1 MTDAPLVA
9 RSAVRVQAANMLT
22 ALDAVLPGQRAD
34 LTRDPITVLRDWEE
48 ISYRDVPPAEASS
61 RCSVA
66 GAYYGTEDPAVIAVT
81 HAASPGRRAFTALYE
96 LGHHLQQ
103 SDFDLA
109 DAVDSHG
116 AARGAFEDA
125 ACDAFAADVLLPD
138 EIVDRHISAAGPSTD
153 DVVALRRDSAASRVA
168 VCVRAAQ
175 RLRAPGHVVLMD
187 GAGVV
192 QFAAAHLM
200 PHVSRN
206 SDQSR
211 TAVVRQALAATTGR
225 ACGRTRF
232 RYRDDIEGAELYA
245 QAAQLDGYLIVV
257 AVTDHAR
264 SLPFPQ
270 PREQRSPTLT
280 PPHRHS
286 PPWCL

>member
-1 MTDAPLVA
+1 
-9 RSAVRVQAANMLT
+9 MLT